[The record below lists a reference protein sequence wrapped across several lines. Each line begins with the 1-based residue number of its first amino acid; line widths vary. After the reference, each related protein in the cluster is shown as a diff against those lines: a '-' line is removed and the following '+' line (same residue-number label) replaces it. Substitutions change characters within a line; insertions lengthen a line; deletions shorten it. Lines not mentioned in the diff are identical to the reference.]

1 MTRLQRAMERRRAA
15 LERLRR
21 AADAIDQAAEDADL
35 EPLEQEL
42 SDAEAELEAADGD
55 VALAERVEAARRS
68 APAPDNPEQTDP
80 ERREIRVGETIERTY
95 RPDRPERSYL
105 LDIARRD
112 IRRDAEA
119 SERLARHGRE
129 LADDVARR
137 QAAQTRALEDGL
149 QTLARDLPA
158 PLRRAIEERGVLDTL
173 VQRRAVNRVPGTGG
187 DFIPPLYLL
196 DEYAEYARSGRPFAN
211 SLRNIALPG
220 GVDTISVPRIL
231 IGAKVAAQAGDGAA
245 VHENDMATGTVSA
258 PVRTIAGQ
266 QTIPQQLLD
275 QSPVAFDQLV
285 FGELLADHAVEMNV
299 ACWSGSGAAGEVLGL
314 LNTPGIQTI
323 TYTDGSPS
331 LPALYPK
338 FWAAVNAVEQLRK
351 RTPDASW
358 IAGRRYNWLASL
370 LDAQDRPFIIPTAQ
384 GPSNAPASQVGVPG
398 PEGPALNIG
407 GHLAHKDLSMP
418 TNLGG
423 SGNEDRVVVTH
434 SPDHVLFEGDVRVRA
449 LTETRG
455 ENLEVVLQA
464 YSYAA
469 VTFGRFPA
477 ATAQVAGTGLAT
489 PTF

>member
-15 LERLRR
+15 LERLNR
-21 AADAIDQAAEDADL
+21 AADAIDQAADDADL
-35 EPLEQEL
+35 EPLEEEL
-42 SDAEAELEAADGD
+42 SAAEAELEAADGD
-55 VALAERVEAARRS
+55 VTLAERIEAARRA
-68 APAPDNPEQTDP
+68 APAPDNPEETHP
-80 ERREIRVGETIERTY
+80 ERREIRVGAEERTY
-95 RPDRPERSYL
+95 RPDTPERSYL

-129 LADDVARR
+129 VADDVTRR

-149 QTLARDLPA
+149 QTLLRDAPA
-158 PLRRAIEERGVLDTL
+158 PLRRAIEDRGILDTL
-173 VQRRAVNRVPGTGG
+173 VQRRAVNRIPGTGG

-196 DEYAEYARSGRPFAN
+196 DEYAEYARSGRPFAD
-211 SLRNIALPG
+211 SLRNIPLPG

-231 IGAKVAAQAGDGAA
+231 AGAEAAAQTGDGAA
-245 VHENDMATGTVSA
+245 VHENDMTTGTVTA

-285 FGELLADHAVEMNV
+285 FGELLADYAVKVNV

-314 LNTPGIQTI
+314 LNTPGIQTV
-323 TYTDGSPS
+323 TYTDGAPT

-338 FWAAVNAVEQLRK
+338 FWAGVNAVETSRK
-351 RTPDASW
+351 RSPDATW
-358 IAGRRYNWLASL
+358 VAGRRYNWIASR
-370 LDAQDRPFIIPTAQ
+370 LDAQNRPFVVPVAQ
-384 GPSNAPASQVGVPG
+384 GPSNAVASQVGVPG

-407 GHLAHKDLSMP
+407 GHLAYKDLSMP
-418 TNLGG
+418 TDLGG
-423 SGNEDRVVVTH
+423 SINEDRVVVTH

-449 LTETRG
+449 LTETKG
-455 ENLEVVLQA
+455 DTLQVVLQA
-464 YSYAA
+464 YGYAA

-477 ATAQVAGTGLAT
+477 STAVIAGTGLAT